1 MKNIT
6 TILIMVFALN
16 IVSAQNW
23 KPINA
28 NLKYNYSDVN
38 CYYTVWVDSVK
49 CINNDSVFYLNK
61 VIKKVKI
68 GDGSD
73 PYYAIDYYKKN
84 QSQFFLSDIIYS
96 ANNDIIM
103 KENDSVKFLIKPYSG
118 LSDKWVFDSLL
129 NDTAK
134 VVDISTMMIFGNIDS
149 VKIIRQTSN
158 DSIILSK
165 NYGIIKFP
173 ANNLGN
179 QYVNLVGIEDQ
190 NLGVLIP
197 KFQNF
202 FDYNIGDVFYDK
214 YQSYGRWYDYF
225 IYKKAT
231 ILSKEINGD
240 TIKYNMDFKSK
251 NIVIGHYGYSNDTSY
266 LNNADSLL
274 VFVDNNDHFLN
285 KYNYQPILNGVS
297 GMNYK
302 PVNVLYDSTY
312 HVLTKSYH
320 YYPFCEINSD
330 TIVET
335 SNLTWCSFE
344 CHSATYGNGI
354 GTITKSNFIY
364 NGSPWPSLRERED
377 LIGYMKSG
385 INYGTI
391 LNDSMFLSTPTLNN
405 TQLDLK
411 VYPNPT
417 KDNITIETQFNENEI
432 DLIIYNLN
440 GLELLKQQI
449 KDNKTQINISNLESG
464 VYYLKLITD
473 KKVTVRKIIKV

>member
-1 MKNIT
+1 M
-6 TILIMVFALN
+6 
-16 IVSAQNW
+16 
-23 KPINA
+23 
-28 NLKYNYSDVN
+28 
-38 CYYTVWVDSVK
+38 
-49 CINNDSVFYLNK
+49 
-61 VIKKVKI
+61 
-68 GDGSD
+68 
-73 PYYAIDYYKKN
+73 
-84 QSQFFLSDIIYS
+84 
-96 ANNDIIM
+96 
-103 KENDSVKFLIKPYSG
+103 
-118 LSDKWVFDSLL
+118 L

-149 VKIIRQTSN
+149 VKIIRLTSN

-173 ANNLGN
+173 ANDSEN

-197 KFQNF
+197 KFKNF
-202 FDYNIGDVFYDK
+202 FDYNIGDVFYYK

-251 NIVIGHYGYSNDTSY
+251 NIAIGHYGYSNDTSY

-320 YYPFCEINSD
+320 YYPFCEINSGH
-330 TIVET
+330 
-335 SNLTWCSFE
+335 
-344 CHSATYGNGI
+344 HSR
-354 GTITKSNFIY
+354 K
-364 NGSPWPSLRERED
+364 L
-377 LIGYMKSG
+377 
-385 INYGTI
+385 
-391 LNDSMFLSTPTLNN
+391 LN
-405 TQLDLK
+405 
-411 VYPNPT
+411 
-417 KDNITIETQFNENEI
+417 
-432 DLIIYNLN
+432 
-440 GLELLKQQI
+440 
-449 KDNKTQINISNLESG
+449 
-464 VYYLKLITD
+464 
-473 KKVTVRKIIKV
+473 